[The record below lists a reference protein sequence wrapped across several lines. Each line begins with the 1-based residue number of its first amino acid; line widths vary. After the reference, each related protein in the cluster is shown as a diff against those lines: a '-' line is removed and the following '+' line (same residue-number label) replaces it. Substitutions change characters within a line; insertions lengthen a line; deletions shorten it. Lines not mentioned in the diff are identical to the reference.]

1 MIFHLRQILFISI
14 FSAMQVCISIQSAA
28 EEFCPRLE
36 GINLKCMIPNPPGTP
51 PPGGGRVCPVEE
63 RPITCNVASGMG
75 TVRRPVTN
83 QVCVN
88 WTCDVENS
96 PEGLPRYRSQCTER
110 VTCCDVE
117 EIQCATGR
125 TTVDGTMT
133 IGPSCEV
140 SRNCGAGSGG
150 GGEGMQD
157 CPSGG
162 GSGGGDCNGLPSCNG
177 AGSGAPAC
185 PP

>member
-1 MIFHLRQILFISI
+1 MNRSGFLIATLSSMLMILTGGA
-14 FSAMQVCISIQSAA
+14 SAN
-28 EEFCPRLE
+28 EFCPRLE

-51 PPGGGRVCPVEE
+51 PSGGRVCPTEE
-63 RPITCNVASGMG
+63 RPITCNVASGTG
-75 TVRRPVTN
+75 STRRAVTN
-83 QVCVN
+83 QICVN

-110 VTCCDVE
+110 VTCCDVQE
-117 EIQCATGR
+117 SLCATGR

-140 SRNCGAGSGG
+140 SRNCGSGSGG
-150 GGEGMQD
+150 GGEGLPD
-157 CPSGG
+157 CPAGG
-162 GSGGGDCNGLPSCNG
+162 GNSGGDCNGLPSCDSVG
-177 AGSGAPAC
+177 GGAPAC